1 MAANK
6 VTAVHGKRWE
16 QIPSYDLEAARR
28 GLGGSFLL
36 ALARGT
42 FLL

>member
-16 QIPSYDLEAARR
+16 QIPSYDLGAARLDLAALF
-28 GLGGSFLL
+28 LGASSMLI
-36 ALARGT
+36 R
-42 FLL
+42 

>member
-16 QIPSYDLEAARR
+16 QIPSYDLGAARLDVAALL
-28 GLGGSFLL
+28 LGASMLI
-36 ALARGT
+36 R
-42 FLL
+42 